1 MPQVFKHLYFKMA
14 LDFAKT
20 GNIGATA
27 LNFLSNA
34 GFKKIGNLSLDMKIA
49 LSPKHDSKIIEEELT

>member
-1 MPQVFKHLYFKMA
+1 MPEVFKHLYFKMA

-34 GFKKIGNLSLDMKIA
+34 GFKKNRKFVFRYENCT
-49 LSPKHDSKIIEEELT
+49 KSKT

>member
-1 MPQVFKHLYFKMA
+1 MPEVFKHLYFKMA

-34 GFKKIGNLSLDMKIA
+34 GF
-49 LSPKHDSKIIEEELT
+49 